1 MIIKEQEMLKEH
13 TTFRI
18 GGPADFYLIPES
30 AEQVQEAIAFAG
42 KKGLPYYV
50 IGKGSNILFGDKGFR
65 GVVIE
70 IGKGMAAIENKGD
83 GIVVAG
89 AGISMSAMA
98 VKLAE
103 WNLTGFEFAGGIPG
117 TLGGGIAMNAGAY
130 GGEIKDCIQSAVV
143 LTREGKIITKS
154 REELELGYRSSSILR
169 DEQIVLQG
177 TFQFA
182 VGEKEKIQN
191 EMRELNARRR
201 DKQPLEFP
209 SAGSTFK
216 RPEGYFAGKLIQD
229 AGLAGYR
236 VGDAMVSDKH
246 CGFVVNC
253 GNATAAEVK
262 QLIEQVQEK
271 IQTEFDVLLEP
282 EVRLVGEF

>member
-1 MIIKEQEMLKEH
+1 MLKEH

-117 TLGGGIAMNAGAY
+117 ALGGGIAMNAGAY
-130 GGEIKDCIQSAVV
+130 GGEIKDC
-143 LTREGKIITKS
+143 
-154 REELELGYRSSSILR
+154 
-169 DEQIVLQG
+169 
-177 TFQFA
+177 
-182 VGEKEKIQN
+182 N
-191 EMRELNARRR
+191 
-201 DKQPLEFP
+201 
-209 SAGSTFK
+209 
-216 RPEGYFAGKLIQD
+216 
-229 AGLAGYR
+229 
-236 VGDAMVSDKH
+236 
-246 CGFVVNC
+246 
-253 GNATAAEVK
+253 
-262 QLIEQVQEK
+262 
-271 IQTEFDVLLEP
+271 TEIGRAHV
-282 EVRLVGEF
+282 

>member
-30 AEQVQEAIAFAG
+30 AEQVQEAVAFAG
-42 KKGLPYYV
+42 EKGLPYYV

-143 LTREGKIITKS
+143 LTREGKIITK
-154 REELELGYRSSSILR
+154 RLEELELWYRSSSILR

-182 VGEKEKIQN
+182 AGEKEKIQN

-262 QLIEQVQEK
+262 QLIEQVQKK

>member
-30 AEQVQEAIAFAG
+30 AEQVQEAVAFAG
-42 KKGLPYYV
+42 EKGLPYYV

-154 REELELGYRSSSILR
+154 LEELELGYRSSSILR

-182 VGEKEKIQN
+182 AGEKEKIQN

-262 QLIEQVQEK
+262 QLIEQVQKK

>member
-30 AEQVQEAIAFAG
+30 AEQVQEAVAFAG
-42 KKGLPYYV
+42 EKGLPYYV

-143 LTREGKIITKS
+143 LTREGKIITK
-154 REELELGYRSSSILR
+154 RLEELELGYRSSSILR

-182 VGEKEKIQN
+182 AGEKEKIQN

-271 IQTEFDVLLEP
+271 VQTEFDVLLEP

>member
-154 REELELGYRSSSILR
+154 LEELELGYRSSSILR

-182 VGEKEKIQN
+182 AGEKEKIQN

-262 QLIEQVQEK
+262 QLIEQVQKK

>member
-30 AEQVQEAIAFAG
+30 AEQVQEAVAFAG
-42 KKGLPYYV
+42 EKGLPYYV

-143 LTREGKIITKS
+143 LTREGKIITK
-154 REELELGYRSSSILR
+154 RLEELELGYRSSSILR

-182 VGEKEKIQN
+182 AGEKEKIQN

-262 QLIEQVQEK
+262 QLIEQVQKK

>member
-1 MIIKEQEMLKEH
+1 MLKEH

-30 AEQVQEAIAFAG
+30 AEQVQEAVAFAG
-42 KKGLPYYV
+42 EKGLPYYV

-143 LTREGKIITKS
+143 LTREGKIITK
-154 REELELGYRSSSILR
+154 RLEELELGYRSSSILR

-182 VGEKEKIQN
+182 AGEKEKIQN

-262 QLIEQVQEK
+262 QLIEQVQKK

>member
-42 KKGLPYYV
+42 QKGLPYYV

-117 TLGGGIAMNAGAY
+117 ALGGGIAMNAGAY

-143 LTREGKIITKS
+143 LNEGKIITKS
-154 REELELGYRSSSILR
+154 LEELELGYRSSSILR

-182 VGEKEKIQN
+182 PGEKEKIQN
-191 EMRELNARRR
+191 EMRELSARRR
-201 DKQPLEFP
+201 DKQPLEFA

-229 AGLAGYR
+229 AGLAGCR

-271 IQTEFDVLLEP
+271 VQAEFGVLLEP

>member
-117 TLGGGIAMNAGAY
+117 ALGGGIAMNAGAY

-143 LTREGKIITKS
+143 LTREGKIITK
-154 REELELGYRSSSILR
+154 RLEELELGYRSSSILR

-182 VGEKEKIQN
+182 AGEKEKIQN

-271 IQTEFDVLLEP
+271 VQTEFDVLLEP

>member
-1 MIIKEQEMLKEH
+1 
-13 TTFRI
+13 
-18 GGPADFYLIPES
+18 
-30 AEQVQEAIAFAG
+30 
-42 KKGLPYYV
+42 
-50 IGKGSNILFGDKGFR
+50 
-65 GVVIE
+65 
-70 IGKGMAAIENKGD
+70 
-83 GIVVAG
+83 
-89 AGISMSAMA
+89 
-98 VKLAE
+98 
-103 WNLTGFEFAGGIPG
+103 
-117 TLGGGIAMNAGAY
+117 
-130 GGEIKDCIQSAVV
+130 
-143 LTREGKIITKS
+143 
-154 REELELGYRSSSILR
+154 
-169 DEQIVLQG
+169 
-177 TFQFA
+177 
-182 VGEKEKIQN
+182 
-191 EMRELNARRR
+191 MRELNARRR

-271 IQTEFDVLLEP
+271 VQTEFDVLLEP